1 MIKNLLLLS
10 ATIACCLVETIAQP
24 GSLDSDFDADGRLL
38 VSVGQD
44 AGGRSMAKY

>member
-1 MIKNLLLLS
+1 MIKNLLPLL
-10 ATIACCLVETIAQP
+10 ATIACCLVDTIAQP

-44 AGGRSMAKY
+44 AGGRAVAKY